1 MTRPLKS
8 AIRIPQPAIRIEF
21 GDALLVFY
29 FVVLIRQWFWALE
42 NAAAWSLTVPL
53 ALACWYFY
61 VATKGPTPERPAA
74 SFWLVVGLPLLFV
87 YALRAPFPDA
97 SFDVWSLRLF
107 HGERAL
113 RGFIYRPGEF
123 FPTSAPFN
131 PTPDMLT
138 GIFRHLLGYRLGTIV
153 NLLALVWAGAVLD
166 RLLRP
171 FVRGPRLRALCVLLA
186 LFTEHVLFEINNY
199 MPDLLALPLML
210 EATRLVLHTGDRKH
224 AGGAGDSSDA
234 GESSDASGFQDL
246 GELEGVVGP
255 RGAAGR
261 KRAGELRGA
270 EELKRRRRVVV
281 RVAFLVGASVAL
293 KLSNGAVCAPLVA
306 VCAWR
311 AARVRPLRLKAL
323 AADTFLSAAV
333 FVAPL
338 VPFTVWVYRLTGSP
352 FFPIYN
358 GYFRSPFYPPSNG
371 WDGRW
376 GGFGA
381 REILPW
387 PVLIFFEPERTAELG
402 VYTGRL
408 SVAFVVA
415 VVCLLAARRVE
426 ARTRV
431 LAFVVVLGS
440 LLWSL
445 TMGYIRYGLYLEVLS
460 GLLLVAVA
468 ARLFGVQAGDEAR
481 AAGDLMNEAA
491 RPATALGSSSLKTAR
506 GASPWRAALAWLV
519 CAVLAAQS
527 FVAARYVSREEW
539 SMRPTAFDEPG
550 AYLEESKYLLRDRS
564 IGALLSDRERALF
577 DRVGLWV
584 VSGSKTAGLL
594 PFLNDR
600 APVVGVRSAGIFL
613 MDASRRE
620 FERALERFG
629 GRAMYSIAI
638 PEDYDGAVSAL
649 RNAGLR
655 PGRSET
661 VTFPFFAPSHPVT
674 VYLFEVAREG
684 DAGAPAK
691 TQGAPP

>member
-1 MTRPLKS
+1 MREF
-8 AIRIPQPAIRIEF
+8 AARFEF

-29 FVVLIRQWFWALE
+29 FVVLVRQWFWGLE

-53 ALACWYFY
+53 AVAFWHFY
-61 VATKGPTPERPAA
+61 VSTKGERVERPAV
-74 SFWLVVGLPLLFV
+74 SFWLIVGLPLFFV

-113 RGFIYRPGEF
+113 RGFIYLPGEF

-138 GIFRHLLGYRLGTIV
+138 GLFRHMLGYRLGTIV
-153 NLLALVWAGAVLD
+153 NLLALVWAGTVLD
-166 RLLRP
+166 KLLRP
-171 FVRGPRLRALCVLLA
+171 FVRGARLRALCVLLA
-186 LFTEHVLFEINNY
+186 LFTEHALFEINNY

-210 EATRLVLHTGDRKH
+210 EATRLVLDTRNWKG
-224 AGGAGDSSDA
+224 GGADESKDA
-234 GESSDASGFQDL
+234 DELASADESKGGVRSRDADESKD
-246 GELEGVVGP
+246 
-255 RGAAGR
+255 ADA
-261 KRAGELRGA
+261 
-270 EELKRRRRVVV
+270 LKRRRRVV

-311 AARVRPLRLKAL
+311 AVRVRPLQLKAL
-323 AADTFLSAAV
+323 ASDTLASAAV

-338 VPFTVWVYRLTGSP
+338 VPFSVWLYRLTGSP
-352 FFPIYN
+352 VFPIYN
-358 GYFRSPFYPPSNG
+358 GYFRSPFYPASNG

-415 VVCLLAARRVE
+415 IICLLLARRAGVG
-426 ARTRV
+426 TRV
-431 LAFVVVLGS
+431 LAFVIVLGS

-445 TMGYIRYGLYLEVLS
+445 TMGYIRYGLYLEVLA
-460 GLLLVAVA
+460 GVLLITLA
-468 ARLFGVQAGDEAR
+468 ARLFGAD
-481 AAGDLMNEAA
+481 
-491 RPATALGSSSLKTAR
+491 AR
-506 GASPWRAALAWLV
+506 GATQETTTRGTSRWSAVGTSRMRAALALIV
-519 CAVLAAQS
+519 CAVLVAQS
-527 FVAARYVSREEW
+527 FVAARYVLREEW
-539 SMRPTAFDEPG
+539 SMRPTVFDAPE

-564 IGALLSDRERALF
+564 IRMLLSERERALF
-577 DRVGLWV
+577 DGVGLWV
-584 VSGSKTAGLL
+584 VSGSKTAGLI

-600 APVVGVRSAGIFL
+600 APVVGVRSGGIFL

-620 FERALERFG
+620 FERALERFE

-638 PEDYDGAVSAL
+638 PEDYEGTVAAL
-649 RNAGLR
+649 HNAGLK
-655 PGRSET
+655 PGRFET
-661 VTFPFFAPSHPVT
+661 VTFPFFAPSHPV
-674 VYLFEVAREG
+674 VIYFFRVVRET
-684 DAGAPAK
+684 DAG
-691 TQGAPP
+691 TPPPSKAQSSSP

>member
-1 MTRPLKS
+1 MITARHDPLATARGS
-8 AIRIPQPAIRIEF
+8 VRAFAARFEF

-29 FVVLIRQWFWALE
+29 FVVLVRQWLWGLE

-53 ALACWYFY
+53 AVAFWYFY
-61 VATKGPTPERPAA
+61 VSTKGERVERPAV
-74 SFWLVVGLPLLFV
+74 SFWLIVALPLLFV

-113 RGFIYRPGEF
+113 RGFIYLPGEF

-138 GIFRHLLGYRLGTIV
+138 GLFRHMLGYRLGTIV
-153 NLLALVWAGAVLD
+153 NLLALVWAGTVLD
-166 RLLRP
+166 KLLRP
-171 FVRGPRLRALCVLLA
+171 LVRGARLRALCVLLA
-186 LFTEHVLFEINNY
+186 LFTEHALFEINNY

-210 EATRLVLHTGDRKH
+210 EATRLVLDTRNWKR
-224 AGGAGDSSDA
+224 GGADESAGADA
-234 GESSDASGFQDL
+234 
-246 GELEGVVGP
+246 
-255 RGAAGR
+255 
-261 KRAGELRGA
+261 LR
-270 EELKRRRRVVV
+270 RRRRVVV

-311 AARVRPLRLKAL
+311 AARVRPLKLKAL
-323 AADTFLSAAV
+323 ASDTLLSAAV

-338 VPFTVWVYRLTGSP
+338 VPFSVWVYRLTGSP
-352 FFPIYN
+352 VFPIYN
-358 GYFRSPFYPPSNG
+358 GYFRSPFYPASNG

-408 SVAFVVA
+408 SVAFVAA
-415 VVCLLAARRVE
+415 VICLLLARRVG
-426 ARTRV
+426 AGTRV
-431 LAFVVVLGS
+431 LAFVIVLGS

-445 TMGYIRYGLYLEVLS
+445 TMGYIRYGLYLEVLA
-460 GLLLVAVA
+460 GVLLVTLA
-468 ARLFGVQAGDEAR
+468 AKLLGDDARDDARTR
-481 AAGDLMNEAA
+481 AATG
-491 RPATALGSSSLKTAR
+491 ATRDTPLRTRAVGTSR
-506 GASPWRAALAWLV
+506 MRAALALIV

-527 FVAARYVSREEW
+527 IVAARYVSREEW
-539 SMRPTAFDEPG
+539 SMRPTVFDEPR

-564 IGALLSDRERALF
+564 IRPLLSERERALF
-577 DRVGLWV
+577 DGVGLWV
-584 VSGSKTAGLL
+584 VSGSKTAGLI

-600 APVVGVRSAGIFL
+600 APVVGVRSGGIFL

-620 FERALERFG
+620 FERALERFE
-629 GRAMYSIAI
+629 GRAMYSVAI
-638 PEDYDGAVSAL
+638 PEDYEGAVAAL
-649 RNAGLR
+649 HNAGLK
-655 PGRSET
+655 PGRFET
-661 VTFPFFAPSHPVT
+661 VTLPFFAPSHPVV
-674 VYLFEVAREG
+674 VYFFGVARET
-684 DAGAPAK
+684 D
-691 TQGAPP
+691 APPATSQSTSP

>member
-1 MTRPLKS
+1 MNRSLKS
-8 AIRIPQPAIRIEF
+8 AFRIPHSAFPPGF

-29 FVVLIRQWFWALE
+29 FVVLVRPWFWTLG

-53 ALACWYFY
+53 AVAFWYFY
-61 VATKGPTPERPAA
+61 VATKEPTAERPAA
-74 SFWLVVGLPLLFV
+74 SFWLIVGLPLLFV

-153 NLLALVWAGAVLD
+153 NLLALVWAGTVLD
-166 RLLRP
+166 KLLRP
-171 FVRGPRLRALCVLLA
+171 FVRGPRLRALCILLA

-210 EATRLVLHTGDRKH
+210 EATRLVLDMGDRKR
-224 AGGAGDSSDA
+224 AADAGDSSDA
-234 GESSDASGFQDL
+234 DELGSTNESG
-246 GELEGVVGP
+246 
-255 RGAAGR
+255 GAD
-261 KRAGELRGA
+261 
-270 EELKRRRRVVV
+270 ELKRRRRVVV

-293 KLSNGAVCAPLVA
+293 KLSNGAVCAPLLA

-311 AARVRPLRLKAL
+311 AVRVRPLRLKAL
-323 AADTFLSAAV
+323 AADTLLSAAV

-338 VPFTVWVYRLTGSP
+338 VPFSVWVYRLTGSP

-387 PVLIFFEPERTAELG
+387 PVLIFFEPERTAELS

-415 VVCLLAARRVE
+415 IVCLLFARRVE

-440 LLWSL
+440 ILWSL

-460 GLLLVAVA
+460 GVLLVFIA
-468 ARLFGVQAGDEAR
+468 ARLF
-481 AAGDLMNEAA
+481 
-491 RPATALGSSSLKTAR
+491 GSSSLKTAR
-506 GASPWRAALAWLV
+506 GASPLRTALAWLV
-519 CAVLAAQS
+519 CAVLVAQS
-527 FVAARYVSREEW
+527 VVAARFVSREEW
-539 SMRPTAFDEPG
+539 SMRPTVFDEPG

-564 IGALLSDRERALF
+564 IRALLSDRERALF
-577 DRVGLWV
+577 DGVGLWV
-584 VSGSKTAGLL
+584 VSGSKTAGLI

-620 FERALERFG
+620 FARSLARFD

-638 PEDYDGAVSAL
+638 PEDYEGAVAAL
-649 RNAGLR
+649 HNAGLR

-674 VYLFEVAREG
+674 VYLFEVERET
-684 DAGAPAK
+684 DADAPPK
-691 TQGAPP
+691 TRGAPP

>member
-1 MTRPLKS
+1 MKENRPASLHPS
-8 AIRIPQPAIRIEF
+8 TFRLHPFGDPLATARGAACDFAARFEF
-21 GDALLVFY
+21 GDALLAFY
-29 FVVLIRQWFWALE
+29 FVVLVRQWFWGLE
-42 NAAAWSLTVPL
+42 NTAAWCLTVPL
-53 ALACWYFY
+53 ALAAWYFY
-61 VATKGPTPERPAA
+61 VATKEPAAERPAA
-74 SFWLVVGLPLLFV
+74 SFWLIVALPLLFV

-138 GIFRHLLGYRLGTIV
+138 ALFRHMLGYRLGTVV
-153 NLLALVWAGAVLD
+153 NLLALVWAGTVLE

-171 FVRGPRLRALCVLLA
+171 AVRGARLRAVCVLLA

-210 EATRLVLHTGDRKH
+210 EATRLVLGMRSRGR
-224 AGGAGDSSDA
+224 AVGA
-234 GESSDASGFQDL
+234 
-246 GELEGVVGP
+246 GELEEADEFG
-255 RGAAGR
+255 
-261 KRAGELRGA
+261 RAGEFRAADNLKSTAEAKDARGPKYTDDLR
-270 EELKRRRRVVV
+270 RRRRVVV
-281 RVAFLVGASVAL
+281 RVAFLVGASVAF
-293 KLSNGAVCAPLVA
+293 KLSNGAVCAPLLV

-311 AARVRPLRLKAL
+311 AVRVRPLKLKAL
-323 AADTFLSAAV
+323 VADTLASASV

-338 VPFTVWVYRLTGSP
+338 VPFTVWVYGLTGSP

-408 SVAFVVA
+408 SVGFVVA
-415 VVCLLAARRVE
+415 IICLLFALRAG

-460 GLLLVAVA
+460 GVLLVTVA
-468 ARLFGVQAGDEAR
+468 ARLLDAG
-481 AAGDLMNEAA
+481 
-491 RPATALGSSSLKTAR
+491 AR
-506 GASPWRAALAWLV
+506 GAARTWTARARAALASLV
-519 CAVLAAQS
+519 CAVLTAQA
-527 FVAARYVSREEW
+527 FAAARYVAREEW
-539 SMRPTAFDEPG
+539 SMRPTVFEEPG

-564 IGALLSDRERALF
+564 IRALLPERERETF

-584 VSGSKTAGLL
+584 VSGSKTAGLM

-600 APVVGVRSAGIFL
+600 APVVGVRSAGIFV

-620 FERALERFG
+620 FDRALERFD
-629 GRAMYSIAI
+629 GRAMYSLAL
-638 PEDYDGAVSAL
+638 PEDYDGALSAL
-649 RNAGLR
+649 RSAGLKAG
-655 PGRSET
+655 PPET
-661 VTFPFFAPSHPVT
+661 ITLPFFAPSHLLR
-674 VYLFEVAREG
+674 VYLFEVTRE
-684 DAGAPAK
+684 DGAH
-691 TQGAPP
+691 

>member
-1 MTRPLKS
+1 MTQPRSTDAPGS
-8 AIRIPQPAIRIEF
+8 APARRAREFAARFGF

-29 FVVLIRQWFWALE
+29 FVVLVRQWFWAME
-42 NAAAWSLTVPL
+42 NTAAWSLTVTL
-53 ALACWYFY
+53 AVAFWYFY
-61 VATKGPTPERPAA
+61 VATKEPTAERPAP
-74 SFWLVVGLPLLFV
+74 SFWLIVGLPLLFV

-123 FPTSAPFN
+123 FPTSAPFS

-186 LFTEHVLFEINNY
+186 LSTEHVLFEINNY

-210 EATRLVLHTGDRKH
+210 EATRLVLEMRD
-224 AGGAGDSSDA
+224 
-234 GESSDASGFQDL
+234 
-246 GELEGVVGP
+246 
-255 RGAAGR
+255 R
-261 KRAGELRGA
+261 KRAGDAGDA
-270 EELKRRRRVVV
+270 SDAGELKRRRRVVV

-293 KLSNGAVCAPLVA
+293 KLSNGAVCAPLIL

-311 AARVRPLRLKAL
+311 AVRVRPFKLKAL
-323 AADTFLSAAV
+323 AADTLLSAAV

-338 VPFTVWVYRLTGSP
+338 VPFSVWVYRLTGSP

-387 PVLIFFEPERTAELG
+387 PVLIFFEPERTAELS

-408 SVAFVVA
+408 SFAFVVA
-415 VVCLLAARRVE
+415 IVCLLLARRVE

-460 GLLLVAVA
+460 GVLLVTLA
-468 ARLFGVQAGDEAR
+468 ARLFGAHAR
-481 AAGDLMNEAA
+481 DDASTHAAGDVTSDAA
-491 RPATALGSSSLKTAR
+491 RPAAASGSSSLKTAR
-506 GASPWRAALAWLV
+506 GVSLWEAARGASPLRAALAWLV
-519 CAVLAAQS
+519 CAVLVAQS
-527 FVAARYVSREEW
+527 VVAARYVAREEW
-539 SMRPTAFDEPG
+539 SMRPTVFDEPG

-564 IGALLSDRERALF
+564 IRALLSDRERALF

-584 VSGSKTAGLL
+584 VSGSKTAGLI

-620 FERALERFG
+620 FARALERFD

-638 PEDYDGAVSAL
+638 PEDYEGAVSAL

-674 VYLFEVAREG
+674 VYLFEVERET
-684 DAGAPAK
+684 DADAPAK
-691 TQGAPP
+691 TQGASP

>member
-1 MTRPLKS
+1 MSRSLKS
-8 AIRIPQPAIRIEF
+8 AFRITHSAFPLGF

-29 FVVLIRQWFWALE
+29 FVVLVRQWFWAME

-53 ALACWYFY
+53 AVAFWYFY
-61 VATKGPTPERPAA
+61 VATKEATTERPAA
-74 SFWLVVGLPLLFV
+74 SFWLIVGLPLLFV

-153 NLLALVWAGAVLD
+153 NLLALVWAGTVLD
-166 RLLRP
+166 KLLRP
-171 FVRGPRLRALCVLLA
+171 FVSGQRLRALCVLLA

-210 EATRLVLHTGDRKH
+210 EATRLVLEMGDRKR
-224 AGGAGDSSDA
+224 AADAGDADELGSADELNDGVRASDA
-234 GESSDASGFQDL
+234 GEWKS
-246 GELEGVVGP
+246 
-255 RGAAGR
+255 AG
-261 KRAGELRGA
+261 
-270 EELKRRRRVVV
+270 ELKRRRRVVV
-281 RVAFLVGASVAL
+281 RVAFLVGASVAF
-293 KLSNGAVCAPLVA
+293 KLSNGAVCAPLLA

-311 AARVRPLRLKAL
+311 ALRVRPFKLKAL
-323 AADTFLSAAV
+323 AADTLLSAAV

-338 VPFTVWVYRLTGSP
+338 IPFSVWVYRLTGSP

-415 VVCLLAARRVE
+415 VVCLLLTRRVE

-460 GLLLVAVA
+460 GLLLISLA
-468 ARLFGVQAGDEAR
+468 ARLFGAR
-481 AAGDLMNEAA
+481 AVGD
-491 RPATALGSSSLKTAR
+491 ATSDAKRQVTAR
-506 GASPWRAALAWLV
+506 GASVLRAAAAWLV
-519 CAVLAAQS
+519 CAVLVAQS
-527 FVAARYVSREEW
+527 VVAARFVSREEW
-539 SMRPTAFDEPG
+539 SMRPTVFDEPG

-564 IGALLSDRERALF
+564 IRALLSDRERALF

-620 FERALERFG
+620 FARALERFE

-638 PEDYDGAVSAL
+638 PEDYDGAVAAL

-674 VYLFEVAREG
+674 VYLFEVERET
-684 DAGAPAK
+684 DADAPPK
-691 TQGAPP
+691 TQGASP